1 MFSAH
6 GNSESEKFFEKL
18 ISQTIFFFSSK
29 QVLPSNLFFPI
40 KTSKQSYGHLLWAGW
55 WAAGMSRLSW
65 WWSGPWIAWWLCGRV
80 WCFEN
85 SPLALCSH
93 TSSPLTGRRHRSE
106 NQQTEHILSFK
117 LTSKKLDLNY
127 KTSQI
132 DVKNKLFLCHTL
144 HRFC

>member
-1 MFSAH
+1 MFSAR

-18 ISQTIFFFSSK
+18 IRQTIFFFSSK

-40 KTSKQSYGHLLWAGW
+40 KTSKPSCGHLPWAGW
-55 WAAGMSRLSW
+55 LAAGMSRLSW
-65 WWSGPWIAWWLCGRV
+65 WWSGPWTAWLCVRL
-80 WCFEN
+80 WWFEN
-85 SPLALCSH
+85 SPLALYSH

-106 NQQTEHILSFK
+106 NQQTEHTLSFK
-117 LTSKKLDLNY
+117 LTSKKSDLNY

-132 DVKNKLFLCHTL
+132 DLQSKLFLCQTL